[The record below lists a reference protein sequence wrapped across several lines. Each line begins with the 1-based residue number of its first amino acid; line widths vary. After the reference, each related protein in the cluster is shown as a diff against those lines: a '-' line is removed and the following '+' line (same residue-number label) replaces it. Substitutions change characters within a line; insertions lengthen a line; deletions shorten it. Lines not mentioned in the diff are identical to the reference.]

1 MGIKGEDNDDEKQK
15 LMIENIK
22 LKEKIVALS

>member
-1 MGIKGEDNDDEKQK
+1 MGIKGEYNDDEKQK